1 MATRVSNKSSA
12 LHKTG
17 REEHSATFPVA
28 QKRFAY
34 IPPLVKRPCKKQKI
48 ESSPPSEPKPTEF
61 LLPEQTGDHKGKK
74 TLIIDLDETL
84 VHSSLQF
91 TDNCTFVIPIVLD
104 TVEYNAFVNVR
115 PYAREVL
122 KELSKFYEVVIFTAS
137 LKQYAETIIY
147 FLDPDRNILRLYR
160 DACVRKET
168 YFVKDL
174 TKLGRDL
181 TKTLIVDNSP
191 DCIEL
196 QPENGILVSSWTNDP
211 TDMELLHL
219 HGVLTEDKFL
229 FSEDVTA
236 TLKEVGGN

>member
-1 MATRVSNKSSA
+1 MNQNAIEERSA
-12 LHKTG
+12 A
-17 REEHSATFPVA
+17 SPVA

-34 IPPLVKRPCKKQKI
+34 IPPLVKRPCKKQKK
-48 ESSPPSEPKPTEF
+48 ESSSPVTPKSSKF
-61 LLPEQTGDHKGKK
+61 LLPEQTGEHKGKK

-91 TDNCTFVIPIVLD
+91 TSNCTFVTPIVLD
-104 TVEYNAFVNVR
+104 TVECTAFVSVR

-137 LKQYAETIIY
+137 LRQYAETIIDY
-147 FLDPDRNILRLYR
+147 LDPDHNILRLYR
-160 DACVRKET
+160 DACVHKET
-168 YFVKDL
+168 HFVKDL

-196 QPENGILVSSWTNDP
+196 QPENGILVSSWTSDP
-211 TDMELLHL
+211 TDMELLYL

-236 TLKEVGGN
+236 TLKETGE